1 MGNIISA
8 SRNSG
13 GWYIRT
19 AVSKKDLQCTIGKN
33 IKVARN
39 ACGYT
44 QEILAEKAGISVE
57 HITQVERGSKMMSVH
72 RLLRVADA
80 LHVSIDTLVYDKEA
94 NNAKK
99 DIAQMLVSIDDED
112 SQRLLGLIRYVDDNF
127 LKKI

>member
-1 MGNIISA
+1 M
-8 SRNSG
+8 
-13 GWYIRT
+13 

-80 LHVSIDTLVYDKEA
+80 LHVSIDTLVSVLAFSLKNVSDKTV
-94 NNAKK
+94 AKTG
-99 DIAQMLVSIDDED
+99 IPCSTAYSYSNCV
-112 SQRLLGLIRYVDDNF
+112 
-127 LKKI
+127 

>member
-1 MGNIISA
+1 M
-8 SRNSG
+8 
-13 GWYIRT
+13 

-99 DIAQMLVSIDDED
+99 DIAQMLVSIDNED